1 MLHSV
6 NGSKRRNELL
16 WSNFSTQLLKKVH
29 GSSQQRKFAVTHR
42 VLAHAERTV
51 QAIVENS
58 SSRNRETNS
67 ASAFLPALA
76 W

>member
-1 MLHSV
+1 MGVRDVMSCC
-6 NGSKRRNELL
+6 GATSAC
-16 WSNFSTQLLKKVH
+16 SYLKKVQ

>member
-1 MLHSV
+1 M
-6 NGSKRRNELL
+6 
-16 WSNFSTQLLKKVH
+16 QLLKKVQ